1 MESKS
6 HGGSKPRRHGP
17 LRGSDFLMRWSQG
30 VWSERRIAE
39 AINATGRY
47 WAIAYGPS
55 GVAPDQQDLSDEYF
69 DRLKRAE
76 ALGMKRPDLLV
87 VRWAD
92 LPRAEALVNGL
103 GGPAELQFRHE
114 TELRPLLDLAV
125 VGLECENSLWRA
137 ERMPAYGKPLKLQR
151 RTGKLGLAKSAV
163 LPTVI
168 LKEQDRGPLL
178 AWEAANGIPIHI
190 WQVFFDRAW
199 GISLQEAC
207 RLIDEGA
214 IAPTEQVFHAPSGA
228 TTRKVI
234 YKVWYQLAY
243 SVGGSG
249 SEPALMAHFIEEK
262 NGKILPYVRFEG
274 GSLHLSSEGIAA
286 LDRAAEQRP

>member
-1 MESKS
+1 MEPKP
-6 HGGSKPRRHGP
+6 HGGPDARRRRP

-30 VWSERRIAE
+30 VWSEHRIAE

-69 DRLKRAE
+69 DRLAQAE
-76 ALGMKRPDLLV
+76 ALGIKRPDLLV

-92 LPRAEALVNGL
+92 LPRAEELVNGL
-103 GGPAELQFRHE
+103 GGPAALQFRHE

-151 RTGKLGLAKSAV
+151 RTGRLGQAKSAV

-168 LKEQDRGPLL
+168 LKKQDRGPLL
-178 AWEAANGIPIHI
+178 AWQDASRIAIHI

-207 RLIDEGA
+207 RLIEEGA
-214 IAPTEQVFHAPSGA
+214 IEPTEQVFHAP
-228 TTRKVI
+228 
-234 YKVWYQLAY
+234 
-243 SVGGSG
+243 
-249 SEPALMAHFIEEK
+249 
-262 NGKILPYVRFEG
+262 
-274 GSLHLSSEGIAA
+274 AA
-286 LDRAAEQRP
+286 QPRGR